1 MVDKFPARRYED
13 DGRGTEDGKK
23 RLQMLKKQGGE
34 EDCAKVYTASTGGR
48 RQERTQGWKE
58 ENEAT
63 TLGKRKGSVEGSPVD
78 MITETPFCHR
88 CDTRSCQELQ
98 YLSVHNRKDHLK
110 YSHSNECFM
119 RTTHES

>member
-63 TLGKRKGSVEGSPVD
+63 TLEKRKGSVEGSPVD
-78 MITETPFCHR
+78 MITETPFRHR
-88 CDTRSCQELQ
+88 CDTRSRQELQ
-98 YLSVHNRKDHLK
+98 Y
-110 YSHSNECFM
+110 
-119 RTTHES
+119 

>member
-1 MVDKFPARRYED
+1 MVDKFPVRRYED

-23 RLQMLKKQGGE
+23 PLQMLKKQGGE
-34 EDCAKVYTASTGGR
+34 EDCVKVCIALTGRR

-63 TLGKRKGSVEGSPVD
+63 TLGKRKGSVEGSPMD
-78 MITETPFCHR
+78 MIIETPFRHR

-98 YLSVHNRKDHLK
+98 Y
-110 YSHSNECFM
+110 
-119 RTTHES
+119 